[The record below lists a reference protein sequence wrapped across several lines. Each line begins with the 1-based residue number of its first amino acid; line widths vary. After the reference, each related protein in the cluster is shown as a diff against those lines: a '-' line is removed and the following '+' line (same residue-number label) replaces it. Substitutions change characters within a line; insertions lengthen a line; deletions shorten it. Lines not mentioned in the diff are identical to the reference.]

1 NAVALQLADHE
12 RREHEDE
19 RKGGE
24 RGIDESEAEVAED
37 VEDRELRVEGVEQ
50 KVQHYAN
57 SSSTRS
63 IRTPREP
70 LSSTTSPACRMPLSR
85 SARAACSCATITWS
99 AGIPAPRAPAA
110 ISAARSPTGSRFRQ
124 RPTRAPSRPPRERWR
139 CCGPRP
145 RPG

>member
-1 NAVALQLADHE
+1 GSVLADPLANAVALQLADHE

-70 LSSTTSPACRMPLSR
+70 LSSTTDRKSTRLNSSHR
-85 SARAACSCATITWS
+85 SSS
-99 AGIPAPRAPAA
+99 Y
-110 ISAARSPTGSRFRQ
+110 
-124 RPTRAPSRPPRERWR
+124 
-139 CCGPRP
+139 
-145 RPG
+145 